1 MDPYFF
7 MCNEKRN
14 YDNTAETYIH
24 VLRVQLYNGD
34 IIHSEDY

>member
-1 MDPYFF
+1 MAPYSF

-14 YDNTAETYIH
+14 YDNTTETYIS

-34 IIHSEDY
+34 VIHSEDF